1 MSKIKSFFKSMWEV
15 VKFLLFTPSWGSK
28 RRKAQQ
34 EYEERLDAA
43 MREVDEKKRQ
53 S

>member
-1 MSKIKSFFKSMWEV
+1 MWEV

-43 MREVDEKKRQ
+43 MREVDEKYPEAGEHIGVKG
-53 S
+53 